1 MRLGLIAG
9 NGRFPFLVLEGASR
23 LGHDVT
29 IVAIKEEASP
39 ALKTAAAHQ
48 SAADLHWI
56 SLGQLGRCIA
66 IFRDAGVARAVM
78 AGQVKHTKIF
88 SRIKPDLTFL
98 TALSRLKTKNTDA
111 LITAVADVLADHGI
125 ALENS
130 TAFLQPLLARGGV
143 LTGRGPTED
152 ECADLEFGYRMAD
165 AIAGLDL
172 GQTIVVKDR
181 AVVAVEAMEGTDAV
195 IARAGHL
202 AGPGTC
208 VVKVAKPAQ
217 DMRFDVPVVGVPT
230 LTAMRGAGA
239 TVLSVDAGRTL
250 VLDGD
255 GFYEWADAHGMT
267 VVGRERPEGDGDSNL
282 R

>member
-9 NGRFPFLVLEGASR
+9 NGRFPFLVLEGARR

-29 IVAIKEEASP
+29 IIALREETSP
-39 ALKTAAAHQ
+39 ALEAAAGGDPR
-48 SAADLHWI
+48 ADLHWI
-56 SLGQLGRCIA
+56 SLWQLGKCIA
-66 IFRDAGVARAVM
+66 IFRDAGVTRAVM

-88 SRIKPDLTFL
+88 SGGVPDLTTL
-98 TALSRLKTKNTDA
+98 TVLRRLKTRNTDA
-111 LITAVADVLADHGI
+111 LITAVVDVLADHGI
-125 ALENS
+125 ELENS
-130 TAFLQPLLARGGV
+130 TMFLQPLLARSGV
-143 LTGRGPTED
+143 LTGRSPTED
-152 ECADLEFGYRMAD
+152 ERADLEFGYGIAD

-181 AVVAVEAMEGTDAV
+181 AVVAVEAMEGTDVV
-195 IARAGHL
+195 IARAGQL
-202 AGPGTC
+202 AGPGTR

-217 DMRFDVPVVGVPT
+217 DMRFDVPVVGIPT
-230 LTAMRGAGA
+230 LSAMRAAGA

-255 GFYEWADAHGMT
+255 AFYTQADVEGLT
-267 VVGRERPEGDGDSNL
+267 VVGRERPDDHGGD